1 VALLFESGGVSQMDR
16 VVVVYT
22 DPETELSRLVTRDGR
37 PEAECRA
44 RIASQMSV
52 ADKAKRADYV
62 IDNSGPRAET
72 ERQVRT
78 VYAALL
84 GDLKSRL
91 TA

>member
-1 VALLFESGGVSQMDR
+1 M
-16 VVVVYT
+16 
-22 DPETELSRLVTRDGR
+22 TRDGR

-44 RIASQMSV
+44 RIASQMPV
-52 ADKAKRADYV
+52 ADKAKRADHV

-72 ERQVRT
+72 EGQVRA

-84 GDLKSRL
+84 AHLESRH